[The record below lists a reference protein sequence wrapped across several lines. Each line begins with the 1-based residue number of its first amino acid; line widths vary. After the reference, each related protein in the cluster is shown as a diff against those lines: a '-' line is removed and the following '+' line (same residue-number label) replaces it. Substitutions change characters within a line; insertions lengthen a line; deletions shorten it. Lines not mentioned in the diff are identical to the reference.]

1 MPDKIGA
8 LREIESVVEFLD
20 WVTGG
25 GSVVFLS
32 LITGCIEGG
41 EVAKNPPFLH
51 ALTALWRIFEGE
63 KKELDRPSG
72 KEWGFE
78 RHKTANYTGI
88 SYLKNRTFPTFKF
101 LQK

>member
-1 MPDKIGA
+1 MPDEIGA
-8 LREIESVVEFLD
+8 LREIGSVVEFFY

-51 ALTALWRIFEGE
+51 ALTALWRVYSRER
-63 KKELDRPSG
+63 KK
-72 KEWGFE
+72 
-78 RHKTANYTGI
+78 N
-88 SYLKNRTFPTFKF
+88 
-101 LQK
+101 